1 MVEHRR
7 ETSAE
12 RQAQARRR
20 MVELQL
26 AGRGIRDRR
35 VLAAMA
41 TVPRERFVPSASRLY
56 AYSDRPLPIG
66 RGQTI
71 SQPYM
76 VAAMLEALD
85 CSPEHVALE
94 VGAGSGYQAALLG
107 ELCAE
112 VWAIEI
118 VEDLAVRARSALLDV
133 GRDNV
138 GVVVGDGSTG
148 LPEHAPYDR
157 IIVAAG
163 APEVPEPLVEQ
174 LADGGRLV
182 MPVGSRVTQA
192 LVIVE
197 RHGDEVTQTP
207 GMPCIFVPLIGRHGW
222 RPDA

>member
-1 MVEHRR
+1 VLEHSR
-7 ETSAE
+7 EQSAAKHA
-12 RQAQARRR
+12 RARRR

-35 VLAAMA
+35 VLEAMA
-41 TVPRERFVPSASRLY
+41 TVPRERFVPAAARAE

-85 CSPEHVALE
+85 CHPEHVALE

-107 ELCAE
+107 ELCAQ
-112 VWAIEI
+112 VWAIELI
-118 VEDLAVRARSALLDV
+118 EELAAGARSALLDV

-138 GVVVGDGSTG
+138 HVVVGDGTAG

-163 APEVPEPLVEQ
+163 APEVPQPLIEQ

-182 MPVGSRVTQA
+182 LPVGSRVTQA

-207 GMPCIFVPLIGRHGW
+207 GMPCIFVPLVGRHGW